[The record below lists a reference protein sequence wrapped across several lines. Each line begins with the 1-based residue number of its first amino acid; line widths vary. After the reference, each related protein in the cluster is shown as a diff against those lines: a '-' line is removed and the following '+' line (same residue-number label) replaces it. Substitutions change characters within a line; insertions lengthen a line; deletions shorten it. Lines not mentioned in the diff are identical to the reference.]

1 MLKFNGIEEIKEKK
15 FEHIGIVL
23 KKYDNNSEIL
33 GDLIGFIENKL
44 KSEYIT
50 KELLEYKKDAKN
62 ILKQK
67 QINNA
72 DFYWETTIL
81 IQSIEIILTEIAPK
95 YIYFGVNGKGD
106 YGFWLK
112 WGYIKEDGKLEKY
125 RKIYN
130 N

>member
-95 YIYFGVNGKGD
+95 YIYFGLNAKGD
-106 YGFWLK
+106 YGFWLQWNK
-112 WGYIKEDGKLEKY
+112 IKEDGKLEKY